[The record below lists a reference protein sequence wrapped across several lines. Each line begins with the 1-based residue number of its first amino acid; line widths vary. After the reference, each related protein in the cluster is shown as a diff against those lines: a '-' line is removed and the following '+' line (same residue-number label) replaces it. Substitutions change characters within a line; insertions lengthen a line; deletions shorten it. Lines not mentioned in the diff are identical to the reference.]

1 MRILIRPKP
10 PNLIDEPNVRFKIYE
25 VLNRA
30 FCFALRNLLDFEEE
44 KHFVSFFTATRK
56 QRETRY
62 C

>member
-1 MRILIRPKP
+1 MRILIRPNP
-10 PNLIDEPNVRFKIYE
+10 PNLIDELNARFKIYE

-30 FCFALRNLLDFEEE
+30 FSFALRNLLDIEEE

-56 QRETRY
+56 QIEMRY